1 MRLFL
6 VFIIILN
13 LLYAAWEY
21 LDPKELT
28 DLYPPKKENLKTLEL
43 LYDVPTAKHVKFR
56 LV

>member
-28 DLYPPKKENLKTLEL
+28 DLYPPKDKDLKTLEL
-43 LYDVPTAKHVKFR
+43 LYHIQTEKQLKFK

>member
-21 LDPKELT
+21 LDPEELT
-28 DLYPPKKENLKTLEL
+28 DLYPPRDENLKSLEL
-43 LYDVPTAKHVKFR
+43 LYNIDEEGRIKFKHV
-56 LV
+56 